1 MLIERA
7 QTSTFNANDTL
18 MHHVNCDFVKIRL
31 LAG

>member
-7 QTSTFNANDTL
+7 QTSTFHDDDTL
-18 MHHVNCDFVKIRL
+18 MHHVNCVFVEKRL